1 MAEFG
6 RWAAYRRKRGSLHP
20 GLRVDRAVGLLAA
33 LYVNSHKKK
42 GSTPHKLWDFLP
54 CEDEPPITMEQA
66 METWH

>member
-1 MAEFG
+1 
-6 RWAAYRRKRGSLHP
+6 
-20 GLRVDRAVGLLAA
+20 VDRAVGLLAA

-54 CEDEPPITMEQA
+54 CEDEPPISLDQA